1 MSTNAKARKVATP
14 VRPAKRADY
23 EVGSANVFADLGLP
37 NPALELVK
45 ANFARA
51 ILSRIRSLGLT
62 QAQAAKRM
70 GIDQPHVSK
79 IKCGRLG
86 EFSLDTLFELAMK
99 VGIDLHIGIT
109 EEAKPNATGRVD
121 VRSELPAA

>member
-1 MSTNAKARKVATP
+1 MSASAKARKI
-14 VRPAKRADY
+14 AKRVRRAKRGDY
-23 EVGSANVFADLGLP
+23 EVGSGNVFADLGLS

-45 ANFARA
+45 ATFARA

-70 GIDQPHVSK
+70 GIDQPRVSK

-86 EFSLDTLFELAMK
+86 EFSLDTLFDLAMRI
-99 VGIDLHIGIT
+99 GIDLHIGLS
-109 EEAKPNATGRVD
+109 EEPKPTAAGRLSM
-121 VRSELPAA
+121 RNELPAA